1 MKRKLSQNKI
11 IALIP
16 ARQGSKRIKNKNIA
30 KISNHPLI
38 AYTINAAKKTNLFSN
53 ISDFYYNFWICNLK
67 LQSLPKL
74 LVILTNTITFF

>member
-38 AYTINAAKKTNLFSN
+38 AYTINAAKKTNLFRN
-53 ISDFYYNFWICNLK
+53 KFISYEIYIWLSCLNVLHYLVVLK
-67 LQSLPKL
+67 
-74 LVILTNTITFF
+74 